1 MVEGLDIV
9 FFVAVVVAPVSFDL
23 GALVGRSLF
32 GEVRALGE
40 LGIGVVVPAHVGER
54 FPVEGPGQG
63 GAGRCLDSRR
73 AVSRCG
79 LDVIV
84 PVLHPRQDG
93 EDEAIMGSDL
103 LRFERFV
110 KGRFLF
116 RLVVEDQRIGG
127 MIHGVLRVSLDQFL
141 QL

>member
-1 MVEGLDIV
+1 
-9 FFVAVVVAPVSFDL
+9 
-23 GALVGRSLF
+23 
-32 GEVRALGE
+32 
-40 LGIGVVVPAHVGER
+40 
-54 FPVEGPGQG
+54 
-63 GAGRCLDSRR
+63 
-73 AVSRCG
+73 
-79 LDVIV
+79 
-84 PVLHPRQDG
+84 
-93 EDEAIMGSDL
+93 MGSDL